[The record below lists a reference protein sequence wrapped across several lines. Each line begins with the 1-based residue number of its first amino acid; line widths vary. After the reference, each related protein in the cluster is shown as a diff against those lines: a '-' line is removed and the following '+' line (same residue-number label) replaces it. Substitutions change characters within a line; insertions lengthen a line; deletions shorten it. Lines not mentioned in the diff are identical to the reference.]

1 MHRIQEYE
9 VKDALK
15 RMNGGKAM
23 GPDGIPMEVWKTLR
37 DVVIVWL
44 TKLFNIIFQSNK
56 TSDEWRQSILLSI
69 FKNKGSVQSYTNYRR
84 IKLMSHTI
92 KLCERIIEHRL
103 RKVINIT
110 KNQFGFMSKR
120 STI

>member
-23 GPDGIPMEVWKTLR
+23 GPDRIPMEVWKTLR

-69 FKNKGSVQSYTNYRR
+69 FKNKGSVQSCTN
-84 IKLMSHTI
+84 IGGS
-92 KLCERIIEHRL
+92 
-103 RKVINIT
+103 N
-110 KNQFGFMSKR
+110 
-120 STI
+120 